1 MTTLGPVP
9 SPTEFYLPG
18 RHGLRFLAAVS
29 VFFGR
34 PGQAKVRVNYEELPG
49 ISFLRF
55 RPMAL
60 KVGQLRPGPVKW
72 SQLSD
77 LNRRPTVYKTVALP
91 LS

>member
-49 ISFLRF
+49 ISSNPF
-55 RPMAL
+55 
-60 KVGQLRPGPVKW
+60 
-72 SQLSD
+72 
-77 LNRRPTVYKTVALP
+77 
-91 LS
+91 